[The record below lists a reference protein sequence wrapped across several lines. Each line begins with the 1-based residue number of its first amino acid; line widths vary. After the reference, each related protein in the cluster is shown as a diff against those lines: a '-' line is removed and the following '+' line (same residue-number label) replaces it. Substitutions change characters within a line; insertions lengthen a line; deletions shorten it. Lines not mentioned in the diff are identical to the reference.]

1 VGGQPSD
8 DAGDAF
14 GADLYDAVSSA
25 IDRVR
30 DAGGGEREVAAAASK
45 VFRTW
50 RSDEAERRV
59 VDAADALAPV

>member
-1 VGGQPSD
+1 
-8 DAGDAF
+8 
-14 GADLYDAVSSA
+14 VSSA